1 MNHAGGTLV
10 YTRKAQRPM
19 RSTHPINRH
28 NHGTR
33 RHRHGFTLVE
43 VIVIVTIMAL
53 LVTVVSTTLVQKMGQ
68 AKSEIA
74 RTGAARL
81 NQALNSYL
89 LDIGVSSPP
98 SDFDFDVLTL
108 RSDDGGGPNGPY
120 VNNVD
125 DVKDPWG
132 RSFKLV
138 NPGLVNLTWDITSY
152 GEDGQLG
159 GEGPAA
165 DVTN

>member
-1 MNHAGGTLV
+1 MH
-10 YTRKAQRPM
+10 
-19 RSTHPINRH
+19 SNR
-28 NHGTR
+28 TR
-33 RHRHGFTLVE
+33 RSRRGFTLVE

-53 LVTVVSTTLVQKMGQ
+53 LVTVVSTTLGQKMGQ
-68 AKSEIA
+68 AKSELA

-89 LDIGVSSPP
+89 LDVGLSSPP
-98 SDFDFDVLTL
+98 SDFDFEVLTF
-108 RSDDGGGPNGPY
+108 RPEDGGGPNGPY

-125 DVKDPWG
+125 DILDPWG
-132 RSFKLV
+132 RQFVLV
-138 NPGLVNLTWDITSY
+138 NPGNVNLTWDITSY

-159 GEGPAA
+159 GEGPAE